1 MDKPFKKRDWEMCFS
16 VSCFGFIDWCNE
28 RYSKK
33 MRFYSINVELLG
45 WFESNRDD
53 DCDES
58 PVSYIVKTYKPEN
71 TCYADDSSDKARRQ
85 ARAISRCMQ
94 EENGLR
100 AAPVLAISRNGYLGV
115 ITEEDEPPID
125 DDQVVIWYDYGPT
138 AYNPTGNHW
147 YVTANN
153 RRHLINLLP
162 YKG

>member
-1 MDKPFKKRDWEMCFS
+1 MDKPFKKGDWEMCFS
-16 VSCFGFIDWCNE
+16 VGTFGFIDWCNE
-28 RYSKK
+28 RYDRK

-45 WFESNRDD
+45 WFERNRDELDDFSDD

-58 PVSYIVKTYKPEN
+58 
-71 TCYADDSSDKARRQ
+71 TCYADEFCDKRQ
-85 ARAISRCMQ
+85 ARAISRGMQ

-115 ITEEDEPPID
+115 ITEEGEPPID
-125 DDQVVIWYDYGPT
+125 DDQVVIWHDSGPT

-147 YVTANN
+147 YISAKN